1 VKRFALVFILLGLL
15 GCGHKPTLVL
25 SVNEQFKVAKQ
36 YYDRNKYYKA
46 QQEFEKLIYTYPG
59 NTIIDT
65 AQYYLSMSQYGQK
78 DYIIAAGEFERL
90 LASYPQSE
98 FADDAQYQI
107 GMCHYKMSPKYQLDQ
122 TETEQAIEAFQ
133 TFLGNFIGSPLAED
147 ARNRIRELENKLAQ
161 KKFMT
166 GLLYLKLGDYE
177 PAMTYF
183 WTVRDDFSSTDWAV
197 QAIYYTGESL
207 YGQKKYD
214 RALET
219 FQAFVAGFPSHPIT
233 AKLRKKT
240 SVSQNNPKTYGILGG
255 TFDPPHMGH
264 LILAQS
270 AYEALGLDQVIFIPT
285 SIQPHKI
292 NKVGTPGDIRFK
304 MLQLAIDNDPRFG
317 ISDVEIG
324 RPGISYT
331 VDTFAIL
338 RAQYPEDS
346 LYLLMGSDNVVDI
359 AVWKDPEQLFAL
371 CKVAAARRPD
381 YNPTGPYANRVRY
394 FEMPSI
400 QLSSTL
406 IRKKV
411 KEGKSIKYLVPASVE
426 DYILSNGL
434 YRDRQ

>member
-1 VKRFALVFILLGLL
+1 
-15 GCGHKPTLVL
+15 
-25 SVNEQFKVAKQ
+25 
-36 YYDRNKYYKA
+36 
-46 QQEFEKLIYTYPG
+46 
-59 NTIIDT
+59 
-65 AQYYLSMSQYGQK
+65 
-78 DYIIAAGEFERL
+78 
-90 LASYPQSE
+90 
-98 FADDAQYQI
+98 
-107 GMCHYKMSPKYQLDQ
+107 
-122 TETEQAIEAFQ
+122 
-133 TFLGNFIGSPLAED
+133 
-147 ARNRIRELENKLAQ
+147 
-161 KKFMT
+161 
-166 GLLYLKLGDYE
+166 
-177 PAMTYF
+177 
-183 WTVRDDFSSTDWAV
+183 
-197 QAIYYTGESL
+197 
-207 YGQKKYD
+207 
-214 RALET
+214 
-219 FQAFVAGFPSHPIT
+219 
-233 AKLRKKT
+233 
-240 SVSQNNPKTYGILGG
+240 VSQNNSKTYGILGG
-255 TFDPPHMGH
+255 TFDPPHIGH

-270 AYEALGLDQVIFIPT
+270 AYEALGLDQVIFVPT

-304 MLQLAIDNDPRFG
+304 MLQLAIDKDPRFD

-338 RAQYPEDS
+338 RTQYPEDS

-359 AVWKDPEQLFAL
+359 AAWKDPEQLFAL

-381 YNPTGPYANRVRY
+381 HNPTGAYANRVRY